1 MRKAA
6 RYMGVIAGLLLG
18 ICMSSRAQ
26 SKEVV
31 IRMTN
36 KATYQPAEIRVS
48 KGEKIIWTNNSD
60 QIQTITVK
68 TENFNNKEISY
79 YPDDAEPFSSGA
91 IQPGESFTYTFFIP
105 GTYEFVSLPSKEKG
119 MEGKIIVEEQ

>member
-1 MRKAA
+1 
-6 RYMGVIAGLLLG
+6 MGVIAGLLLG